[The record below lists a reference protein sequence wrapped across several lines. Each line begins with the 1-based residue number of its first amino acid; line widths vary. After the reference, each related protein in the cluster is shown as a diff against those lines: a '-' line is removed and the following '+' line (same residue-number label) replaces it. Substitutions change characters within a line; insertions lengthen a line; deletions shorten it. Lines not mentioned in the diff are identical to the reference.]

1 MLKKLKA
8 AMEQHK
14 VLQSERGHRHDLY
27 MLKGSVRDVCAFVV
41 VLVVRRFIHS
51 SLRDSVSE

>member
-41 VLVVRRFIHS
+41 VLVVLHS
-51 SLRDSVSE
+51 SLRD